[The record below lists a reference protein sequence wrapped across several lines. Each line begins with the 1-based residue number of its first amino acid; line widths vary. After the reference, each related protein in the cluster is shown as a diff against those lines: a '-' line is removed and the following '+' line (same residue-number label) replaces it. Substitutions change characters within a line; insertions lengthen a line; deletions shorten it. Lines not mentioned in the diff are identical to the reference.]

1 MHRLARYALLLL
13 SALMP
18 MLPKVL
24 IAASVR
30 PIMLSILSYGESYG
44 YEIVQRLHDLS
55 EGRIQ
60 WSDGTLYPVL
70 HKLETEGLVAAR
82 WRMSE
87 VGRRRKYYRLTDRGR
102 RELEV
107 EKRAWLDVHTILEK
121 LWAPPAEA
129 AVSGAR

>member
-1 MHRLARYALLLL
+1 
-13 SALMP
+13 

-70 HKLETEGLVAAR
+70 HKLETEGLVASR
-82 WRMSE
+82 WKMSE

-102 RELEV
+102 RELEL
-107 EKRAWLDVHTILEK
+107 EKRHWLDVHMILQK
-121 LWAPPAEA
+121 LWAPDA
-129 AVSGAR
+129 GLQFG